1 MEANEILQ
9 EQFLTFLLAE
19 EEYAVK
25 VLRVK
30 EILAYQ
36 AVTRVPK
43 TAEWIKGVFNLRG
56 SVVPVIDL
64 AAKFGQA
71 ATSVSKTTCIVIF
84 EVELLDGPMV
94 MGMIVDAV
102 NQVVDLAP
110 ENIKPAPAFG
120 AGLNTQFLLGVAQIG
135 TRLSLL
141 LDLDKVFSMDELL
154 HVEQTG
160 EPNSPE
166 THAPKDAQPQK
177 NSRQA

>member
-1 MEANEILQ
+1 METNEELQ

-36 AVTRVPK
+36 TVTRVPK

-64 AAKFGQA
+64 AAKFGQR

-84 EVELLDGPMV
+84 EVELQDGPMV

-102 NQVVDLAP
+102 SQVVDLAP
-110 ENIKPAPAFG
+110 EEIKPAPAFG

-135 TRLSLL
+135 ARLSLL

-154 HVEQTG
+154 HVEQAG
-160 EPNSPE
+160 DVNSPE
-166 THAPKDAQPQK
+166 PIPRKDAKAPE
-177 NSRQA
+177 NSFQA

>member
-1 MEANEILQ
+1 MEANEVLQ

-36 AVTRVPK
+36 TVTRVPK

-64 AAKFGQA
+64 AAKFGQG

-84 EVELLDGPMV
+84 EVELPDGPMV

-102 NQVVDLAP
+102 SQVVDLAP
-110 ENIKPAPAFG
+110 QDIKPAPAFG

-141 LDLDKVFSMDELL
+141 LDLDKVFSTDELL

-160 EPNSPE
+160 DANSPE
-166 THAPKDAQPQK
+166 PTPKK
-177 NSRQA
+177 NGQAMENSLQM